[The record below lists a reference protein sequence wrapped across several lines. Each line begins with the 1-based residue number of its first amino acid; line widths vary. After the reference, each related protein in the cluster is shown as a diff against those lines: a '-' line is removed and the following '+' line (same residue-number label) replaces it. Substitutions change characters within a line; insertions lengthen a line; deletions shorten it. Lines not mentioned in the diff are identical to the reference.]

1 MKRSVIMMAF
11 LALFC
16 LGATAQ
22 TLPEGAYRQTEEYR
36 SVRMNPLGNSTF
48 CKVCGNSNS
57 DLSKHSP
64 YHIVPGTPLK
74 DRYLVGNVIGEDGIV
89 DVLDYFYETDSA
101 CRCQAK

>member
-1 MKRSVIMMAF
+1 M
-11 LALFC
+11 
-16 LGATAQ
+16 Q
-22 TLPEGAYRQTEEYR
+22 AYCFKC
-36 SVRMNPLGNSTF
+36 MNPLGNSTF